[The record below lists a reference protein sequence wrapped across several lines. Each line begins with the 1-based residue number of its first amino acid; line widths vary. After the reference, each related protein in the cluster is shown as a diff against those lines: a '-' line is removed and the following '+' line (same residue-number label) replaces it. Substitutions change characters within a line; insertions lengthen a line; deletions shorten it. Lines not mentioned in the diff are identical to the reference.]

1 MLFYKLI
8 NYKMRFK
15 ALIKCNTNDR
25 IYIVIIMDR
34 NEPVPV
40 FKTVPVVKERK
51 VPNGKKRTAIKKTGW
66 ETAWG
71 RPPARSRQTYP
82 QIHMGQ

>member
-1 MLFYKLI
+1 
-8 NYKMRFK
+8 
-15 ALIKCNTNDR
+15 
-25 IYIVIIMDR
+25 MDR

-71 RPPARSRQTYP
+71 RPPARSRQTHP
-82 QIHMGQ
+82 QIHMGQRRGVPEGDGILVPEPAE